1 TQFPVNQWHQQIQD
15 PTLADAI
22 LDRIVHDSL
31 RLILKGESMR
41 KLTSKLTTSKEKPKS

>member
-1 TQFPVNQWHQQIQD
+1 E

-31 RLILKGESMR
+31 RLALKGESMR
-41 KLTSKLTTSKEKPKS
+41 KLTSKLKAEKETTT